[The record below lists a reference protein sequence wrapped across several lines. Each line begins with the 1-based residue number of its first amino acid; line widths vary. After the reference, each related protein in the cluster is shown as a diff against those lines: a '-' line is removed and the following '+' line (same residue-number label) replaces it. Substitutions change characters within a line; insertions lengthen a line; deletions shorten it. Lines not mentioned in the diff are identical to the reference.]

1 MAELYGKIVLPGEEV
16 EKNEFSY
23 KFNDRFISKKVSL
36 ISKNEEKTKAISL
49 SSTYYPEVGDNVIG
63 IVREVEAAGWLV
75 DINSI
80 NYAFLPIAEAVR
92 EFIDIYRTDLSK
104 TININEVIYAKVI
117 NVINYKI
124 IQISIKNGNF
134 KKLNGGGVI
143 SVNPAK
149 VARIIGK
156 NMSMMKLISEKTNC
170 EIIAGKNGYIWI
182 KSKKAENMI
191 KAINAIKF
199 IEKNSHFKGLTEM
212 VIKYLEEK

>member
-23 KFNDRFISKKVSL
+23 KFNNKFISKKVSL
-36 ISKNEEKTKAISL
+36 ISKDEEKTKVISL
-49 SSTYYPEVGDNVIG
+49 SSTYYPEVGDKVIG
-63 IVREVEAAGWLV
+63 IVKEVEAAGWFV

-80 NYAFLPIAEAVR
+80 NYAFLPIAEAVK

-104 TININEVIYAKVI
+104 IININEIIYAKVI

-124 IQISIKNGNF
+124 IQISLKDDNLR
-134 KKLNGGGVI
+134 KLNGGGII

-156 NMSMMKLISEKTNC
+156 NMSMIKLISEKTNC
-170 EIIAGKNGYIWI
+170 EIIVGKNGYIWI

-199 IEKNSHFKGLTEM
+199 IERNSHFKGLTEM
-212 VIKYLEEK
+212 VMKYLEEK

>member
-23 KFNDRFISKKVSL
+23 KFNDKFISKKVSL
-36 ISKNEEKTKAISL
+36 ISKDEEKIKAISL

-63 IVREVEAAGWLV
+63 IVREVEAAGWFV

-104 TININEVIYAKVI
+104 IININEVIYAKVI

-156 NMSMMKLISEKTNC
+156 NMSMIKLISEKTNC

>member
-23 KFNDRFISKKVSL
+23 KLNNKFISKKVSL
-36 ISKNEEKTKAISL
+36 ISKDEEKTKVISL
-49 SSTYYPEVGDNVIG
+49 SSTYYPEVGDKVIG
-63 IVREVEAAGWLV
+63 IVKEVEAAGWFV

-80 NYAFLPIAEAVR
+80 NYAFLPIAEAVK

-104 TININEVIYAKVI
+104 IININEIIYAKVI

-124 IQISIKNGNF
+124 IQISLKDDNLR
-134 KKLNGGGVI
+134 KLNGGGII

-156 NMSMMKLISEKTNC
+156 NMSMIKLISEKTNC
-170 EIIAGKNGYIWI
+170 EIIVGKNGYIWI

-199 IEKNSHFKGLTEM
+199 IERNSHFKGLTEM
-212 VIKYLEEK
+212 VMKYLEEK

>member
-23 KFNDRFISKKVSL
+23 KFNDKFISKKVSL
-36 ISKNEEKTKAISL
+36 ISKDEEKTKVISL
-49 SSTYYPEVGDNVIG
+49 SSTYYPEVGDKVIG
-63 IVREVEAAGWLV
+63 IVKEVEAAGWFV

-80 NYAFLPIAEAVR
+80 NYAFLPIAEAVK

-104 TININEVIYAKVI
+104 IININEIIYAKII

-124 IQISIKNGNF
+124 IQISLKDDNLR
-134 KKLNGGGVI
+134 KLNGGGII

-156 NMSMMKLISEKTNC
+156 NMSMIKLISEKTNC
-170 EIIAGKNGYIWI
+170 EIIVGKNGYIWI

-199 IEKNSHFKGLTEM
+199 IERNSHFKGLTEM
-212 VIKYLEEK
+212 VLKYLEEK